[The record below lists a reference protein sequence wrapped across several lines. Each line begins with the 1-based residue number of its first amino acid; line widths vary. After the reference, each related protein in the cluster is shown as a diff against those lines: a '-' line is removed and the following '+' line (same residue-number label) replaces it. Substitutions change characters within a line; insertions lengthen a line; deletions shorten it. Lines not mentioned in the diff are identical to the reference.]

1 MIKDK
6 KFLFNFSKILGAAF
20 IAQIIPVLI
29 SPVISRIYSVEDI
42 GVQGVI
48 FSIVGFCWIF
58 STLRYD
64 NVIIID
70 RLINPIRNFI
80 TVKKI
85 TVITSFFLTLI
96 IILFINQLSEYFN
109 LNEPLVLLMVPL
121 IVYINASY
129 ELLIIYNNRV
139 QNFDNIAK
147 IKVFQSS
154 ISGIFQLVFGFMG
167 LNYFGLILA
176 PLISKFLPYFK
187 SKLFRIFFIKPKLY
201 KKDFILI
208 HKYKKFPLFDLPSS
222 LINNL
227 SLQLPIILLASN
239 YSLVISG
246 AYFMTQRVLQ
256 IPITL
261 FSHSF
266 LEVFKERICDP
277 KNQFKLRKLM
287 LDSFILIF
295 FISFVP
301 FVLLFIFVDDLIV
314 VFLGEN
320 WIMAAKFGKILVPS
334 LFFRFISYPLSYII
348 LLKQKQLINL
358 IFNIISLAFV
368 VILFSSKIDVYSLVI
383 KLSILFS
390 LQSIIKILYSFS
402 LTKNNSNIEI

>member
-109 LNEPLVLLMVPL
+109 LNQPLVLLMVPL

-368 VILFSSKIDVYSLVI
+368 VILFLSKIDVYSLVI

-402 LTKNNSNIEI
+402 LTKNNSNIET

>member
-6 KFLFNFSKILGAAF
+6 FFLFNFSKILGAAF

-42 GVQGVI
+42 GVQGVVY
-48 FSIVGFCWIF
+48 SIVGFCWIF

-85 TVITSFFLTLI
+85 TVITSIFLTVI

-147 IKVFQSS
+147 IKVSQSS

-176 PLISKFLPYFK
+176 PLISKFVPYFK
-187 SKLFRIFFIKPKLY
+187 SKLFRMFFIKPKLY

-208 HKYKKFPLFDLPSS
+208 DKYKKFPLFDLPSS

-266 LEVFKERICDP
+266 LEVFKEKICDT

-287 LDSFILIF
+287 LDSLILILSV
-295 FISFVP
+295 SFVP
-301 FVLLFIFVDDLIV
+301 FVLLFIFVEDLIV
-314 VFLGEN
+314 IFLGEN

-348 LLKQKQLINL
+348 LLKQKQQINL

-368 VILFSSKIDVYSLVI
+368 IILFSSKIDVYSLFL

-390 LQSIIKILYSFS
+390 LQSIIRILYSFS
-402 LTKNNSNIEI
+402 LTKNISNIEI

>member
-348 LLKQKQLINL
+348 LLKQKQIINL

-368 VILFSSKIDVYSLVI
+368 VILFLSKIDVYSLVI

-402 LTKNNSNIEI
+402 LTKNNSNIET

>member
-20 IAQIIPVLI
+20 IAQFIPVLI

-42 GVQGVI
+42 GVQGVV

-129 ELLIIYNNRV
+129 ELLIIYNNRL

-147 IKVFQSS
+147 IKVSQSS

-176 PLISKFLPYFK
+176 PLISKFVPYFK

-266 LEVFKERICDP
+266 LEVFKEKICDP

-287 LDSFILIF
+287 LDSFILIL

-348 LLKQKQLINL
+348 LLKQKQQINL

-368 VILFSSKIDVYSLVI
+368 VILFLSKIDVYSLVM
-383 KLSILFS
+383 KLSIFFS

>member
-6 KFLFNFSKILGAAF
+6 FFLFNFSKILGAAF

-29 SPVISRIYSVEDI
+29 SPVISRMYSVEDI
-42 GVQGVI
+42 GIQGVV

-85 TVITSFFLTLI
+85 IAITSIFLTVI

-147 IKVFQSS
+147 IKVSQSS
-154 ISGIFQLVFGFMG
+154 ISGIFQLIFGFMG

-176 PLISKFLPYFK
+176 SLISKFVPYFK

-208 HKYKKFPLFDLPSS
+208 DKYKKFPLFDLPSS

-266 LEVFKERICDP
+266 LEVFKEKICDA
-277 KNQFKLRKLM
+277 KNQFKLRELM
-287 LDSFILIF
+287 LDSLILILSV
-295 FISFVP
+295 SFVP
-301 FVLLFIFVDDLIV
+301 FVLLFIFVEDLIV
-314 VFLGEN
+314 IFLGEN
-320 WIMAAKFGKILVPS
+320 WVMAAKFGKILVPS

-348 LLKQKQLINL
+348 LLKQKQQINL

-368 VILFSSKIDVYSLVI
+368 IILFSSKTDVYSLVL

-390 LQSIIKILYSFS
+390 LQSIIRILYSFS
-402 LTKNNSNIEI
+402 LTKNISNIEI

>member
-6 KFLFNFSKILGAAF
+6 IFLFNFSKILGAAF

-29 SPVISRIYSVEDI
+29 SPAISRIYSVEDI
-42 GVQGVI
+42 GVQGVVY
-48 FSIVGFCWIF
+48 SIVGFCWIF

-85 TVITSFFLTLI
+85 TVITSIFLTVI

-147 IKVFQSS
+147 IKVSQSS

-176 PLISKFLPYFK
+176 PLISKFVPYFK

-208 HKYKKFPLFDLPSS
+208 DKYKKFPLFDLPSS

-239 YSLVISG
+239 YSLVVSG

-256 IPITL
+256 IPINL

-266 LEVFKERICDP
+266 LEVFKEKICDA

-287 LDSFILIF
+287 LDSLILILF
-295 FISFVP
+295 VSFVP
-301 FVLLFIFVDDLIV
+301 FVLLFIFVEDLIV
-314 VFLGEN
+314 IFLGEN

-334 LFFRFISYPLSYII
+334 LFFKFISYPLSYII
-348 LLKQKQLINL
+348 LLKQKQQINL
-358 IFNIISLAFV
+358 VFNIISLAFV
-368 VILFSSKIDVYSLVI
+368 IILFLSKIDVYSLVL

-390 LQSIIKILYSFS
+390 LKSIIIILYSFS
-402 LTKNNSNIEI
+402 LTKNISNIEI

>member
-109 LNEPLVLLMVPL
+109 LNEPQVLLMVPL

-176 PLISKFLPYFK
+176 PLISKFVPYFK

-266 LEVFKERICDP
+266 LEVFKEKICDP
-277 KNQFKLRKLM
+277 KNQFKLRKIM
-287 LDSFILIF
+287 LDSFILIL

-348 LLKQKQLINL
+348 LLKQKQQINL

-368 VILFSSKIDVYSLVI
+368 VILFSSKIDVYSLVM

>member
-20 IAQIIPVLI
+20 IAQVIPVSI
-29 SPVISRIYSVEDI
+29 SPVISRIYSIEDI

-48 FSIVGFCWIF
+48 FSIVGFFWIF

-85 TVITSFFLTLI
+85 TVITSIFLTVI
-96 IILFINQLSEYFN
+96 FILFINQLSEYFN

-139 QNFDNIAK
+139 KNFDNIAR
-147 IKVFQSS
+147 IKLFQSS
-154 ISGIFQLVFGFMG
+154 ISGTFQLVFGFMG
-167 LNYFGLILA
+167 FNYFGLILA

-187 SKLFRIFFIKPKLY
+187 SKLFRIYFIKPKLN
-201 KKDFILI
+201 KKDFFLI
-208 HKYKKFPLFDLPSS
+208 DKYKKFPLFDLPSN

-227 SLQLPIILLASN
+227 SLQLPIIFLASN
-239 YSLVISG
+239 YSLAISG

-261 FSHSF
+261 ISHSF
-266 LEVFKERICDP
+266 LEVFKEKICNP
-277 KNQFKLRKLM
+277 ENKFQLRKIM
-287 LDSFILIF
+287 FDSLILIL
-295 FISFVP
+295 ISSFVP
-301 FVLLFIFVDDLIV
+301 FVLLFIFIEDLIII
-314 VFLGEN
+314 FLGEN

-348 LLKQKQLINL
+348 LLKQKQQINL
-358 IFNIISLAFV
+358 IFNIISLVIV
-368 VILFSSKIDVYSLVI
+368 VLLFSLKIDVFSLVV

-390 LQSIIKILYSFS
+390 VQSIIKILYSFS

>member
-64 NVIIID
+64 NVITID
-70 RLINPIRNFI
+70 RLVNPIRNFI

-85 TVITSFFLTLI
+85 TVITSILLAVIF
-96 IILFINQLSEYFN
+96 ILFINQLLKQFN
-109 LNEPLVLLMVPL
+109 LNEPLALLIIPV
-121 IVYINASY
+121 IVYINSSY

-139 QNFDNIAK
+139 RNFDNISK

-154 ISGIFQLVFGFMG
+154 FSATFQLVFGFMG
-167 LNYFGLILA
+167 FNYFGLILA
-176 PLISKFLPYFK
+176 PLISKFLPYVK
-187 SKLFRIFFIKPKLY
+187 SKLIRIFFISPKLD
-201 KKDFILI
+201 KKDLVLI
-208 HKYKKFPLFDLPSS
+208 NKHKKFPLFDLPSN

-227 SLQLPIILLASN
+227 SLQLPVIFLASN
-239 YSLVISG
+239 YSLAISG

-261 FSHSF
+261 ISHSF
-266 LEVFKERICDP
+266 LEVFKEKICNQ
-277 KNQFKLRKLM
+277 KNQFKLRKVM
-287 LDSFILIF
+287 LDSLVLILIS
-295 FISFVP
+295 SFVP
-301 FVLLFIFVDDLIV
+301 FVLLFLFVEDLIII
-314 VFLGEN
+314 FLGEN
-320 WIMAAKFGKILVPS
+320 WTTAAKFAKILVPS

-348 LLKQKQLINL
+348 LLKQKQHINL
-358 IFNIISLAFV
+358 VFNIISLIIV
-368 VILFSSKIDVYSLVI
+368 VILFSSKIDVYDLI
-383 KLSILFS
+383 LKLSILFS
-390 LQSIIKILYSFS
+390 VQSIIKIFYS
-402 LTKNNSNIEI
+402 LMLAKNRSNLEI

>member
-368 VILFSSKIDVYSLVI
+368 VILFLSKIDVYSLVI

-402 LTKNNSNIEI
+402 LTKNNSNIET

>member
-1 MIKDK
+1 
-6 KFLFNFSKILGAAF
+6 
-20 IAQIIPVLI
+20 
-29 SPVISRIYSVEDI
+29 
-42 GVQGVI
+42 
-48 FSIVGFCWIF
+48 
-58 STLRYD
+58 
-64 NVIIID
+64 
-70 RLINPIRNFI
+70 
-80 TVKKI
+80 
-85 TVITSFFLTLI
+85 
-96 IILFINQLSEYFN
+96 
-109 LNEPLVLLMVPL
+109 MVPL

>member
-1 MIKDK
+1 
-6 KFLFNFSKILGAAF
+6 
-20 IAQIIPVLI
+20 
-29 SPVISRIYSVEDI
+29 
-42 GVQGVI
+42 
-48 FSIVGFCWIF
+48 
-58 STLRYD
+58 
-64 NVIIID
+64 
-70 RLINPIRNFI
+70 
-80 TVKKI
+80 
-85 TVITSFFLTLI
+85 
-96 IILFINQLSEYFN
+96 
-109 LNEPLVLLMVPL
+109 
-121 IVYINASY
+121 
-129 ELLIIYNNRV
+129 
-139 QNFDNIAK
+139 
-147 IKVFQSS
+147 
-154 ISGIFQLVFGFMG
+154 
-167 LNYFGLILA
+167 
-176 PLISKFLPYFK
+176 
-187 SKLFRIFFIKPKLY
+187 
-201 KKDFILI
+201 
-208 HKYKKFPLFDLPSS
+208 
-222 LINNL
+222 
-227 SLQLPIILLASN
+227 
-239 YSLVISG
+239 
-246 AYFMTQRVLQ
+246 MTQRVLQ

-368 VILFSSKIDVYSLVI
+368 VILFLSKIDVYSLVI

-402 LTKNNSNIEI
+402 LTKNNSNIET

>member
-6 KFLFNFSKILGAAF
+6 IFLFNFSKILGAAF

-29 SPVISRIYSVEDI
+29 SPAISRIYSVEDI
-42 GVQGVI
+42 GVQGVVY
-48 FSIVGFCWIF
+48 SIVGFCWIF

-85 TVITSFFLTLI
+85 TVITSIFLTVI

-147 IKVFQSS
+147 IKVSQSS

-176 PLISKFLPYFK
+176 PLISKFVPYFK

-208 HKYKKFPLFDLPSS
+208 DKYKKFPLFDLPSS

-239 YSLVISG
+239 YSLVVSG

-256 IPITL
+256 IPINL

-266 LEVFKERICDP
+266 LEVFKEKICDA

-287 LDSFILIF
+287 LDSLILILF
-295 FISFVP
+295 VSFVP
-301 FVLLFIFVDDLIV
+301 FVLLFIFVEDLIV
-314 VFLGEN
+314 IFLGEN

-334 LFFRFISYPLSYII
+334 LFFKFISYPLSYII
-348 LLKQKQLINL
+348 LLKQKQQINL
-358 IFNIISLAFV
+358 VFNIISLAFV
-368 VILFSSKIDVYSLVI
+368 IILFSSKIDVYSLVL

-390 LQSIIKILYSFS
+390 LKSIIIILYSFS
-402 LTKNNSNIEI
+402 LTKNISNIEI